1 LKGRLKEEG
10 FLAQYSDDFRDD
22 EMVYD
27 LILTNI
33 VHQNALVDLLI
44 SKGLI
49 TRQELRDALK
59 KNGMDVESEKIYP
72 EKPGRFQ

>member
-1 LKGRLKEEG
+1 M
-10 FLAQYSDDFRDD
+10 AQYSDDFRDD

-44 SKGLI
+44 NKGLI
-49 TRQELRDALK
+49 TRQELRTALK
-59 KNGMDVESEKIYP
+59 ENGMDVENEKIYP

>member
-1 LKGRLKEEG
+1 
-10 FLAQYSDDFRDD
+10 LAQYSDDFRDD

>member
-1 LKGRLKEEG
+1 MKGWLKEG
-10 FLAQYSDDFRDD
+10 SFLAQYSDDFRDD

-44 SKGLI
+44 SKGVI
-49 TRQELRDALK
+49 TRQELRAALK
-59 KNGMDVESEKIYP
+59 ENGMDVENEKIYP

>member
-1 LKGRLKEEG
+1 M
-10 FLAQYSDDFRDD
+10 AQYSDDFRDD

-44 SKGLI
+44 SKGII
-49 TRQELRDALK
+49 TRQELRAALK
-59 KNGMDVESEKIYP
+59 ENGMDAENEKIYP

>member
-1 LKGRLKEEG
+1 LEGWLKEG
-10 FLAQYSDDFRDD
+10 RFLAQYSDDFRDD

-44 SKGLI
+44 SKGVI
-49 TRQELRDALK
+49 TRQELRAALK
-59 KNGMDVESEKIYP
+59 ENGMDVENEKIYP